1 MEFAFL
7 PTAALAPLRQ
17 LMTPDKILVGES
29 YPGTDPKAKS
39 QTAAS
44 LPAPP

>member
-17 LMTPDKILVGES
+17 LMTPDKVLVGES
-29 YPGTDPKAKS
+29 YPGNDPKTNLNA
-39 QTAAS
+39 
-44 LPAPP
+44 LRYR